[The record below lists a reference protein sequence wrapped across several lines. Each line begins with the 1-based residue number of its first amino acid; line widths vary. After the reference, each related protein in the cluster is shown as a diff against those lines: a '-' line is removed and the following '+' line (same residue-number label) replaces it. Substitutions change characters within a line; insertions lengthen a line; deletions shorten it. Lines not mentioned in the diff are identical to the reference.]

1 MSVPA
6 SNFSQRANT
15 WMSQKWPAVSHVYA
29 TSSGT
34 PRLTA
39 SFSTSQQ
46 GLTLLHFSAQLER
59 FLWEI
64 GVRVGVV
71 V

>member
-1 MSVPA
+1 
-6 SNFSQRANT
+6 
-15 WMSQKWPAVSHVYA
+15 MSQKWPAVSHVYA